1 MTRVRGEKSRRERKK
16 EEIRAKIIETAIGLF
31 ARHGLA
37 NVTVDHIAD
46 MADIGKGTIYNYFET
61 KEDIV
66 VAYMAEL
73 EPIIQAKVRKLVRR
87 NGKSL
92 ADILTEYVR
101 HQFQLKKKHHEFV
114 RVFLG
119 QMFSRT
125 AQFMPHMVEM
135 QKAIDPPLE
144 LLFRELQAARKLRKD
159 VEIALLMPVFKTIH
173 LGLTGLWAVEGPP
186 FAGTEMIL
194 QQEMKLF
201 CEGLEEKRQ

>member
-1 MTRVRGEKSRRERKK
+1 MTVVGHEESRRARKK
-16 EEIRAKIIETAIGLF
+16 AEARARIVATAIGLF

-46 MADIGKGTIYNYFET
+46 LADIGKGTIYNYFET

-73 EPIIQAKVRKLVRR
+73 EPAIQAKVQKLVRR
-87 NGKSL
+87 KGKSL

-101 HQFQLKKKHHEFV
+101 HQFRLKKKHHEFV

-125 AQFMPHMVEM
+125 AQFMLYMVEM

-144 LLFRELQAARKLRKD
+144 SLFRELQAAGKLRKD

-194 QQEMKLF
+194 EQEMKLF
-201 CEGLEEKRQ
+201 CEGLEEKR